1 MHAPH
6 CSATPTTALV
16 FARSR
21 TPTSQFIH
29 RRYFGHYHVQ
39 SLVDL
44 LSHFFHLQVG
54 WRPLCKQSAPH
65 AKPNTPLRSGPKERE
80 KAEKQAER
88 ARLCGEK
95 EQRRQERQERREQV
109 ERERQAR
116 RLQREEERA
125 RKEEVRARREEERKA
140 KEEVRARREE
150 ERKAKEEERRK
161 REAERTRGEEEKQ
174 RKMEKQRALL
184 MGFLVQQKPENST
197 ASAAGG
203 GGGGRDGDCG
213 ASASPFMQFELKR
226 DQRQSPICRV
236 RSEALRRA
244 KWQNVEDLRLSWQS
258 GQSTIDGSRLGLV
271 KFGQPNYLHELRTDR
286 IKPLSFPPTWPIE
299 MPDGGGVPLQNMV
312 ALRFNHGDSGNGGTV
327 WIKAKL
333 LQFFDTYHP
342 AFYGTWRRR
351 SYSIGPRRPFTK
363 DCYQLDYE
371 VDSDD
376 EWGEEE
382 PGENISQSDGEEEEE
397 EADDDED
404 EDAKFLVPHGYL
416 SDDEGVHDED
426 DLEGSISGI
435 DDCSNSVETAEMK
448 RLRQRL
454 SLAEY
459 EAAHSR
465 SLHKL
470 KPLLLGPVWARN
482 PLEALRSTEVPP
494 KATGYVSDDDKENCT
509 PPSTSNGGKLGST
522 TWALPSKEEFQVMG
536 TGLCTYRVHLWPGT
550 VLPIVPQTD
559 PTPDIPPGANKPSST
574 ERFKKRFPTE
584 AIPYLI
590 RLVHKNA
597 LSRAKLQFE
606 FRVFWL
612 KRTWTGKGEAP
623 SCCLSFK
630 EYSQCSEA
638 EATGTPN
645 LLGGQHA
652 ADTKL
657 QQQLGTSD
665 SLPLSKTLTMN
676 KISEI
681 AVFEEGLWRVRPE
694 VLKTHKEAAL
704 APMGLPKADESVYA
718 ITDPGFVF
726 PAWPYLTD
734 IAVTTITKRKSLQPS
749 AAVSQSPSAP
759 PQPSSS
765 SSPPPTST
773 SRSKMTKSTAVK
785 KRTTLDSF
793 FLSTPSPS
801 AKRMKTSGETDDLLA
816 TEQGFAMPPLPDGLA
831 AQPC

>member
-1 MHAPH
+1 MQEDGSEEASERPNQAEA
-6 CSATPTTALV
+6 SNKFLKSPRTREP
-16 FARSR
+16 RS
-21 TPTSQFIH
+21 
-29 RRYFGHYHVQ
+29 
-39 SLVDL
+39 
-44 LSHFFHLQVG
+44 
-54 WRPLCKQSAPH
+54 
-65 AKPNTPLRSGPKERE
+65 NTPSRRDLKERE

-88 ARLCGEK
+88 ERQREEK
-95 EQRRQERQERREQV
+95 EQKRQERQERREQA
-109 ERERQAR
+109 EREKEAR

-125 RKEEVRARREEERKA
+125 RKEEVRARK
-140 KEEVRARREE
+140 EE

-161 REAERTRGEEEKQ
+161 REAERAREEGEKQ

-184 MGFLVQQKPENST
+184 MGFFVQQKPENST
-197 ASAAGG
+197 TTAVGG
-203 GGGGRDGDCG
+203 DRKSGDFG

-236 RSEALRRA
+236 RLEALRHA

-258 GQSTIDGSRLGLV
+258 GKSTVDGSRLGLV
-271 KFGQPNYLHELRTDR
+271 KFGQPNYLHELRTGR
-286 IKPLSFPPTWPIE
+286 VKPLSFPPTWPIE

-327 WIKAKL
+327 WVKAKL
-333 LQFFDTYHP
+333 LQFFENYRP

-351 SYSIGPRRPFTK
+351 SYAIGPRRPFTK

-376 EWGEEE
+376 EWEEEE

-397 EADDDED
+397 VEEDED

-416 SDDEGVHDED
+416 SDDEGVRDED
-426 DLEGSISGI
+426 DLEGSVSGI
-435 DDCSNSVETAEMK
+435 DDSSNSAETAEMK

-470 KPLLLGPVWARN
+470 KPLLLGPVWTRN
-482 PLEALRSTEVPP
+482 PLEALGSGEVPP
-494 KATGYVSDDDKENCT
+494 KATGYASDDDKENR
-509 PPSTSNGGKLGST
+509 T
-522 TWALPSKEEFQVMG
+522 TWALPSKEDIQFMG
-536 TGLCTYRVHLWPGT
+536 TGLRTYMVHLWSGT

-559 PTPDIPPGANKPSST
+559 PTPDTPSGANKPCST
-574 ERFKKRFPTE
+574 ERSKKRFPTE
-584 AIPYLI
+584 AVPYLI

-597 LSRAKLQFE
+597 LSKAKLQFE

-630 EYSQCSEA
+630 EYNQCSET
-638 EATGTPN
+638 EMTGTSN
-645 LLGGQHA
+645 LPGGQYA
-652 ADTKL
+652 ADAKP
-657 QQQLGTSD
+657 QQQLVNSD

-694 VLKTHKEAAL
+694 VLKTYKEAVL
-704 APMGLPKADESVYA
+704 TPMGLPKADESAYA

-726 PAWPYLTD
+726 PPWPYLTD
-734 IAVTTITKRKSLQPS
+734 IAVTTVMKRKSLQPS
-749 AAVSQSPSAP
+749 AAAPQSPPAP
-759 PQPSSS
+759 PEPPSL
-765 SSPPPTST
+765 PPPAST
-773 SRSKMTKSTAVK
+773 SHSKVAKSTVIK
-785 KRTTLDSF
+785 KRTTLESF

-801 AKRMKTSGETDDLLA
+801 AKRVKTSAETNDREGVDD
-816 TEQGFAMPPLPDGLA
+816 P
-831 AQPC
+831 